1 MGETMNVSTEHDSAV
16 HHLTRALE
24 TDDEGEK
31 QFHVRQALQLLGVAA
46 VES

>member
-1 MGETMNVSTEHDSAV
+1 MGETMEISTEHDGAV

-24 TDDEGEK
+24 TDDADEK